1 MRANPRGEMPFL
13 DHLEELRWR
22 IFKAGGALFLS
33 AIAGFCVVHYLK
45 VTDFLI
51 RPALPFL
58 PEGRLS
64 VFSPL
69 TPFFFEIKLGIILGV
84 LVAFPII
91 MYQIWAF
98 LSPALE
104 KREKRIIIPALYGGL
119 LLFAAG
125 VALAYWVALPLTL
138 RFLYGFQTSTA
149 QWLIGMNE
157 YLSFVI
163 RLLLS
168 FGIVF
173 ELPVVIM
180 ILAALG
186 LVTPQFLRKHR
197 RHAIVIATVLAAVL
211 SPGDVMTV
219 TALMMVPLIVL
230 YEVSIVLAVFVKKK
244 PQEPENMILP
254 EDTPPD
260 GAVPAG

>member
-1 MRANPRGEMPFL
+1 MRANTRGEMPFL

-22 IFKAGGALFLS
+22 IFKAGGSLILCAV
-33 AIAGFCVVHYLK
+33 AGFCVVHYLR

-91 MYQIWAF
+91 LYQIWAF

-104 KREKRIIIPALYGGL
+104 KREKRVIIPALYGGL
-119 LLFAAG
+119 VLFAGG

-138 RFLYGFQTSTA
+138 RFLYGFQTDTA

-180 ILAALG
+180 ILASLG
-186 LVTPQFLRKHR
+186 LVTPKFLRTHR

-230 YEVSIVLAVFVKKK
+230 YEVSILLAVLVRK
-244 PQEPENMILP
+244 PQEPENVIMP
-254 EDTPPD
+254 EDRPPD